1 MESKTDQFRKYLKR
15 FVELTDLEWESLEKE
30 LTLRTVPKKQY
41 LVKQGQ
47 TAKELYF
54 LLEGSARLYY
64 EKDGDEK
71 TTYFFFENNLVGD
84 YLGCLAGQPSTMSI
98 QALEDCKLI
107 AFKYETLTT
116 LYEQFPVYQI
126 FGRKLA
132 EYLFMGL
139 DMRLAEL
146 LTLTPEERY
155 LKFISTSIKR
165 KILERIPQQY
175 IASYLGITPVSL
187 SRIRRRI
194 ADS

>member
-1 MESKTDQFRKYLKR
+1 MESKTDQFRGYLKR
-15 FVELTDLEWESLEKE
+15 FVELTDPEWQALEKE
-30 LTLRTVPKKQY
+30 LTFRTLPKKRF
-41 LVKQGQ
+41 LVQQGQ
-47 TAKELYF
+47 RTKELYF
-54 LLEGSARLYY
+54 LVQGAARLYY

-71 TTYFFFENNLVGD
+71 TTYFFFENNLLGD
-84 YLGCLAGQPSTMSI
+84 YLGCLAGQPSAMSI
-98 QALEDCKLI
+98 QTLEDCELI
-107 AFKYETLTT
+107 VFRYETLTA

-165 KILERIPQQY
+165 KIIERIPQQY